1 MPSAGERIGP
11 YELLRRLGGG
21 AFGEVWLV
29 RHLDLRVERAMKIP
43 TDPDY
48 VKQLRLE
55 GQIQFDLK
63 HPNVVETLELD
74 SWHTPPY
81 FVMEYVEGQDLR
93 RQGVH

>member
-11 YELLRRLGGG
+11 YELLRRLGAG

-55 GQIQFDLK
+55 GQIQFDLN
-63 HPNVVETLELD
+63 PVLD
-74 SWHTPPY
+74 TRMGMGYDAGIGKRERSAIWRPRSP
-81 FVMEYVEGQDLR
+81 R
-93 RQGVH
+93 